1 MLYALAYVAF
11 ALIIACFSLPVV
23 IGLKL
28 ERLPGAPDL
37 RLDGALFGGVFG
49 ISLSFSFGGSRR
61 LSLLLLG
68 YRPISVDLRT
78 KAKPAPPRS
87 TPPPVPPPKPETPSS
102 PLGERLSTMGRWF
115 LKPGLQLLRS
125 LPLVLTVKKLHAR
138 GSFGLSDPA
147 QTGSSFGFLQALK
160 TFYGRRLRID
170 LHPDF
175 VRAGFRGTLEARL
188 HLHLGLLLLL
198 LLRTALQVAGR
209 WLAMRLTW
217 FPWKPG
223 FTC

>member
-1 MLYALAYVAF
+1 MLYALAYIAF

-23 IGLKL
+23 IVFKL
-28 ERLPGAPDL
+28 ERLSGAPGL
-37 RLDGALFGGVFG
+37 RLDGALLGGAFG
-49 ISLSFSFGGSRR
+49 ISLALSSGEPRR
-61 LSLLLLG
+61 FSLLFLG
-68 YRPISVDLRT
+68 YRPVSIGLRT
-78 KAKPAPPRS
+78 KAKSMTPRA

-102 PLGERLSTMGRWF
+102 PLGERLSAMGRWF
-115 LKPGLQLLRS
+115 LKPGLQLLGS
-125 LPLVLTVKKLHAR
+125 LPLVLTLKKLHAI
-138 GSFGLSDPA
+138 GSFGLGDPA
-147 QTGSSFGFLQALK
+147 QTGNAFGFLQALK
-160 TFYGRRLRID
+160 TFYGRRLRLE

-175 VRAGFRGTLEARL
+175 VRAGFRGTLEVRL